1 MSRRIPLFQLL
12 KAGAVYQYRRWAVDL
27 GAPARAINLNA
38 GKPAVFHDIR
48 PSFIYG
54 DKKTAEVMLKGHFE
68 YAGQKLD
75 IGVQGDPWTVAVPST
90 RFASWLH
97 GFHWL
102 GDLAVSKD
110 KNAAIRARH
119 LVDKWIAVYGKW
131 NVFAWEP
138 DVLADRLFHWFSVWS
153 PLLTGDNLSED
164 AQIRRNSAVRQ
175 LKRLRTTYKRT
186 SPGLPRLKAAAV
198 LAMGGARLKEKSDGF
213 LGRGLDWLDDEI
225 ERQVLPDGGHVSRAP
240 GQALETLQI
249 LLTLDS
255 LLQARGVEGSRAMSR
270 AIDRLAPV
278 IPFFTAPDGKLFTFN
293 GSGEGEKAH
302 IKAIKRAAPET
313 TAKSFGYCPH
323 TGYQRIE
330 AEGTVLLVD
339 TGATASRP
347 FDEQAHLA
355 PLAFELST
363 ELGRLVVNCGWN
375 AQQPQSFHRAVRST
389 AAHSNL
395 ILANHSSGRLLKDGW
410 GSKWLGE
417 VVDVEAGPVT
427 ATRKE
432 QVSGTWLETSQGG
445 YREETGLMHRRRFY
459 MSVEGDDMRGED
471 SLFVPLGAVPLSNTE
486 KPFQIRFHFH
496 PDVRVS
502 LSQDQQSALLVLGGK
517 AGWRFRTDGGPLSLE
532 DSIYLGAGHKP
543 VKCQQIIISGRAF
556 CDSDGETRSN
566 RVRWS
571 FRKLEARKK

>member
-1 MSRRIPLFQLL
+1 MSRRIPLSQLL
-12 KAGAVYQYRRWAVDL
+12 KASAIYQYRRWAVDL
-27 GAPARAINLNA
+27 GAPARAVNLSV
-38 GKPAVFHDIR
+38 GKPAVFHNIR

-54 DKKTAEVMLKGHFE
+54 DKKTADAMLKGHFE

-75 IGVQGDPWTVAVPST
+75 VGAQGDPWTVAVPSI

-102 GDLAVSKD
+102 NDLAVSKD
-110 KNAAIRARH
+110 KKAAIRART
-119 LVDKWIAVYGKW
+119 LIDKWIAVYGKW
-131 NVFAWEP
+131 NPFSWEP
-138 DVLADRLFHWFSVWS
+138 DILADRLYHWLALWS
-153 PLLTGDNLSED
+153 PLLTGDNLSDD
-164 AQIRRNSAVRQ
+164 AQDRRNSVMRQ
-175 LKRLRTTYKRT
+175 LKRLRKTYKQT
-186 SPGLPRLKAAAV
+186 SPGLVRLKAAAA

-225 ERQVLPDGGHVSRAP
+225 DAQILPDGGHVSRAP
-240 GQALETLQI
+240 GQAVEALKI

-270 AIDRLAPV
+270 AIDRLAAV
-278 IPFFTAPDGKLFTFN
+278 MPFFTAADGKLFSFN
-293 GSGEGEKAH
+293 GSGEGEKAYL
-302 IKAIKRAAPET
+302 KAIRKAAPET

-330 AEGTVLLVD
+330 ADGTVLFVD
-339 TGATASRP
+339 TGATTPRP
-347 FDEQAHLA
+347 FDQEAHLS

-375 AQQPQSFHRAVRST
+375 EEQPQSFRRAVRAT

-395 ILANHSSGRLLKDGW
+395 ILDDRSSGRLLKEGW
-410 GSKWLGE
+410 ASKRLGH
-417 VVDVEAGPVT
+417 VVAKEAGPVT

-432 QVSGTWLETSQGG
+432 QVTGTWLETSQNG
-445 YREETGLMHRRRFY
+445 YREETGLTHRRRFY
-459 MSVEGDDMRGED
+459 MSIEGDDIRGED
-471 SLFVPLGAVPLSNTE
+471 SLFVPLGGVPLSNANI
-486 KPFQIRFHFH
+486 PFQIRFHFH

-502 LSQDQQSALLVLGGK
+502 LSQDQQSALLVQGGK
-517 AGWRFRTDGGPLSLE
+517 AGWRFRTDGGILKLE
-532 DSIYLGAGHKP
+532 DSVYLGTGHKP
-543 VKCQQIIISGRAF
+543 VKCQQIVISGNAF

-571 FRKLEARKK
+571 FRKLEARK

>member
-1 MSRRIPLFQLL
+1 MSQRIPLSQLL
-12 KAGAVYQYRRWAVDL
+12 KAGAIHQYRRLSVDL
-27 GAPARAINLNA
+27 GAPARAMNMAA

-48 PSFIYG
+48 PSFIHG
-54 DKKTAEVMLKGHFE
+54 DKKTAEAMLKGHFE

-75 IGVQGDPWTVAVPST
+75 VGAQGDPWTVAVPST

-102 GDLAVSKD
+102 NDLAKSKD
-110 KNAAIRARH
+110 KNAAIRARS
-119 LVDKWIAVYGKW
+119 LVDKWIVVYGKW
-131 NVFAWEP
+131 NVFSWEP
-138 DVLADRLFHWFSVWS
+138 DILADRLYHWLALWS

-164 AQIRRNSAVRQ
+164 AQLRRSSVLRQ
-175 LKRLRTTYKRT
+175 LKRLRKTYKRT
-186 SPGLPRLKAAAV
+186 SPGLPRLKAAAAI
-198 LAMGGARLKEKSDGF
+198 AMGGARLKEKSDSF

-225 ERQVLPDGGHVSRAP
+225 EAQILPDGGHVSRAP
-240 GQALETLQI
+240 GKALEALQI

-278 IPFFTAPDGKLFTFN
+278 IPFFTAADGKLFNFN
-293 GSGEGEKAH
+293 GTGEGEKTH
-302 IKAIKRAAPET
+302 LKAIKKAAPDT

-330 AEGTVLLVD
+330 AEGTVLMVD
-339 TGATASRP
+339 TGATARRP
-347 FDEQAHLA
+347 FDGQAHLS

-363 ELGRLVVNCGWN
+363 ELGRLVINCGWN
-375 AQQPQSFHRAVRST
+375 EQQPQSFRRAVRAT

-395 ILANHSSGRLLKDGW
+395 VLDNRSSGRLLKQGW
-410 GSKWLGE
+410 GSKCLGE
-417 VVDVEAGPVT
+417 VVAVEAGPVT

-432 QVSGTWLETSQGG
+432 QVTGTWLETSHDG
-445 YREETGLMHRRRFY
+445 YRKESGLTHRRRFY
-459 MSVEGDDMRGED
+459 MSVDGHDIRGED
-471 SLFVPLGAVPLSNTE
+471 SLFVPLGAVPLSNAE

-502 LSQDQQSALLVLGGK
+502 LSQDQQSALLVQGGK
-517 AGWRFRTDGGPLSLE
+517 AGWRFRTDGGLISLE
-532 DSIYLGAGHKP
+532 DSVYLGAGHKP
-543 VKCQQIIISGRAF
+543 VKCQQIVIAGNAF

-571 FRKLEARKK
+571 FRKLEARK